1 MIRKDRDLLVRL
13 RTVGQNTSSVVLDML
28 DHLDD
33 GMLSAVKLRAL
44 GEQLEALGADLVTR
58 ADEMDRV
65 VEHREP
71 FGLTA

>member
-1 MIRKDRDLLVRL
+1 MIRQDRDLLVRL
-13 RTVGQNTSSVVLDML
+13 RMVGQNTSSVVLDML

-33 GMLSAVKLRAL
+33 GMLPAAKLRAL
-44 GEQLEALGADLVTR
+44 GEQLEALGADLLTR
-58 ADEMDRV
+58 ADELERV